1 LLAFALCLV
10 AMVCAHGLAGPAAAM
25 AKPGPTRLVASPKS
39 GQSVRGD
46 QVRIVVRA
54 GPDHEDLKAWLNG
67 VSIGRRFKV
76 RDGTRQRVLEASP
89 MDGLRRGRN
98 VLRVKVAKRGGYRR
112 VTVHFEIRH
121 RRPLGSAG
129 IDRRVVVGSRVE
141 LHGLLRLDKSDSGR
155 RGLRWDVMKAPGRSA
170 FSAPKGRARASA
182 APSALGAGRTLS
194 PTFRPD
200 VLGRYQVR
208 MSASSANGKT
218 VDIANIYAVPP
229 NPLITLKTSVPA
241 TEKEPRPGIQVGEE
255 VLRAPY
261 MRMNGKQG
269 SYAGT
274 VGGVDYTAVWQVIA
288 YDRVTMAL
296 KWNRTYGIC
305 GGESSEYWCAVGANG
320 NPTEVN
326 LPQELSGLG
335 PEALLVL
342 ASHPSGGT
350 AALAWGRPNESGFVT
365 YGLKGIGLPN
375 ESEAELG
382 EQLAAA
388 QAGEMA
394 AVGVPGLGP
403 GDAKFIIGGGQTGL
417 NGYLTPD
424 SNAPKHYFYVPSER
438 APFDTRLRDSCGAES
453 CTVTQFMGE
462 TKFSG
467 SIPPGQA
474 GFLVTGLDR
483 RTLAPVEHQIF
494 AVASGLNQGDES
506 VGAVEAEAMTSFVK
520 SLAAR
525 ELMVFVTSVHGP
537 GQAQAVM
544 FTPGT
549 PSATW
554 QGLTA
559 AIAAIGGTRER
570 FNTAATTAGGD
581 YTLVGYAGLEEGA
594 GEETA
599 GAGARLRG
607 ALVPNPRSL
616 YEPQGITSGEFAPA
630 ELLMK
635 ILLRPPQTS
644 AWPLEGNAEATEAI
658 VAIGK
663 QSQLLGEDVRGSYWT
678 QLTTAQL
685 AATALEEVQHSTQ
698 PANATFSAKAFGEA
712 KGELESELSKVKKTR
727 VYMKELAQPANQAG
741 KIGWQEAGLISA
753 ELEERLK
760 QLKEE
765 GKAKAEYFAIAAILL
780 EGLSLLAP
788 EVEAIKDTAKF
799 AAAAAIAA
807 EAGQT
812 LWEAHYTG
820 ASKPPG
826 VEVQALQLGKQLRI
840 QAEASEAAFARMG
853 DVFVSDW
860 TKLREVGVHGGCN
873 PLDGTCGAYEELSQN
888 EESEQI
894 SAAAVKRSF
903 DRVIYERLVPLA
915 FPIWNTGTTRN
926 QQAKLPPREFGCT
939 DFSYPFEGAPPLA
952 YHRGLWEFDPV
963 TQAKTW
969 RVYLSVARSERA
981 YGWAPEPM
989 LRRMFEPV
997 PASSSNAEEGGLG
1010 VDPGDFMRRGLKIN
1024 EYTTIWECGRPKTP
1038 EEGLGLPAYV
1048 PGKSTGG

>member
-1 LLAFALCLV
+1 
-10 AMVCAHGLAGPAAAM
+10 MVGAHGLADTAAAI
-25 AKPGPTRLVASPKS
+25 AKSGPTRLVASPKS

-46 QVRIVVRA
+46 GVRIVVRA
-54 GPDHEDLKAWLNG
+54 GPEHEDLKAWLNG

-76 RDGTRQRVLEASP
+76 LDGGRRVLEASP
-89 MDGLRRGRN
+89 VDGLRRGRN
-98 VLRVKVAKRGGYRR
+98 VLRVQVAKRGGYRR
-112 VTVHFEIRH
+112 ATVHFEIRH

-129 IDRRVVVGSRVE
+129 IDRRIVVGSRVE

-155 RGLRWDVMKAPGRSA
+155 MGLRWDVVKAPKRSA
-170 FSAPKGRARASA
+170 FSAPEGRARASA
-182 APSALGAGRTLS
+182 GPTALGDRHTLS

-200 VLGRYQVR
+200 VPGRYQVQ
-208 MSASSANGKT
+208 MTATGGNGKT
-218 VDIANIYAVPP
+218 VDIATIYAVPP

-241 TEKEPRPGIQVGEE
+241 TEKEPQPGIQVGGE

-261 MRMNGKQG
+261 MRINGKKG

-274 VGGVDYTAVWQVIA
+274 VGGVPYKAVWQVIA

-296 KWNRTYGIC
+296 KWNRTYGLC
-305 GGESSEYWCAVGANG
+305 YGESSEYWCAVGANG
-320 NPTEVN
+320 NPTEFN
-326 LPQELSGLG
+326 LPQELSQLG

-350 AALAWGRPNESGFVT
+350 AALAWGKPNESGFVT

-375 ESEAELG
+375 ETELG
-382 EQLAAA
+382 VGEELTAALP
-388 QAGEMA
+388 GEMA
-394 AVGVPGLGP
+394 AVAVPGLAP
-403 GDAKFIIGGGQTGL
+403 GDAKFIIGGEQTGL

-438 APFDTRLRDSCGAES
+438 PPFDTRLADSCSAES

-467 SIPPGQA
+467 SVPPGQA

-494 AVASGLNQGDES
+494 AVASGLNQGDDS
-506 VGAVEAEAMTSFVK
+506 VGAVETAAMTSYIK

-525 ELMVFVTSVHGP
+525 ELIVFVTSVHGP

-549 PSATW
+549 SAATW

-559 AIAAIGGTRER
+559 AITAIGGTRER
-570 FNTAATTAGGD
+570 FNTAATTAGSD

-594 GEETA
+594 GDEIA

-607 ALVPNPRSL
+607 ALVPNARSL
-616 YEPQGITSGEFAPA
+616 YEPQGITSGELAPP

-635 ILLRPPQTS
+635 ILLRPPQPS

-658 VAIGK
+658 AAIGK

-698 PANATFSAKAFGEA
+698 PAKATFSAKAFGEA
-712 KGELESELSKVKKTR
+712 KVELESELAKVKKTR
-727 VYMKELAQPANQAG
+727 IYMKELAQPANKAG
-741 KIGWQEAGLISA
+741 KVGWEEAGLISK

-765 GKAKAEYFAIAAILL
+765 GKADAEYFSIAAELL
-780 EGLSLLAP
+780 ELLSLGAP
-788 EVEAIKDTAKF
+788 EVKAIEKTAKF

-807 EAGQT
+807 EVGQT
-812 LWEAHYTG
+812 LWNAHYSG
-820 ASKPPG
+820 ASKAPG

-840 QAEASEAAFARMG
+840 QAEAGEAAFARMG

-873 PLDGTCGAYEELSQN
+873 PLDGTCGTYEELSQN
-888 EESEQI
+888 EESEDV
-894 SAAAVKRSF
+894 SAAAMKRSF

-915 FPIWNTGTTRN
+915 FPIWNTGTTSN
-926 QQAKLPPREFGCT
+926 QQATLPPREFGCT
-939 DFSYPFEGAPPLA
+939 DFSYPFQGAPTLA
-952 YHRGLWEFDPV
+952 YHRSLWEFDPV

-989 LRRMFEPV
+989 LKRMFEPV
-997 PASSSNAEEGGLG
+997 PVSNSNAEEGGLG

-1048 PGKSTGG
+1048 PGKSAGG

>member
-1 LLAFALCLV
+1 MFGAV
-10 AMVCAHGLAGPAAAM
+10 GLAGSAAAM
-25 AKPGPTRLVASPKS
+25 GKSERAGLVVSPKS
-39 GQSVRGD
+39 GQGVRGD

-67 VSIGRRFKV
+67 VSIGRRFMV
-76 RDGTRQRVLEASP
+76 GEGARQRVLEASP
-89 MDGLRRGRN
+89 IDGLRRGRN

-112 VTVHFEIRH
+112 AAVHFDVRH

-129 IDRRVVVGSRVE
+129 IDRRIVVGSRVQ
-141 LHGLLRLDKSDSGR
+141 LHGLLRLDKSDSASKGV
-155 RGLRWDVMKAPGRSA
+155 RWDVVKAPRRSA
-170 FSAPKGRARASA
+170 FSAPRGRARASA
-182 APSALGAGRTLS
+182 VPTALGAGRTLS

-200 VLGRYQVR
+200 VLGRYQLR
-208 MSASSANGKT
+208 MTATSGNGKT

-229 NPLITLKTSVPA
+229 NPLITLKTSVAA
-241 TEKEPRPGIQVGEE
+241 TEKEPQPGIQVGAE

-261 MRMNGKQG
+261 MRIAGKQG

-274 VGGVDYTAVWQVIA
+274 VGSVNYTALWQVIA

-305 GGESSEYWCAVGANG
+305 SGHADLYPCMLGTNG
-320 NPTEVN
+320 NPTGAN
-326 LPQELSGLG
+326 LGAELAALGQET
-335 PEALLVL
+335 LVVV
-342 ASHPSGGT
+342 ASHPSGAT
-350 AALAWGRPNESGFVT
+350 PALAWGSPAENSYLST
-365 YGLKGIGLPN
+365 SLTGIGMPT
-375 ESEAELG
+375 EAKAEFAP
-382 EQLAAA
+382 QLAAA
-388 QAGEMA
+388 KAGEMA
-394 AVGVPGLGP
+394 GVGVPGLAE

-438 APFDTRLRDSCGAES
+438 PPFDTRLGDTCGAES

-483 RTLAPVEHQIF
+483 RTLAPVEHQTF
-494 AVASGLNQGDES
+494 AVASGLNQGNES
-506 VGAVEAEAMTSFVK
+506 VGAVEAAAMASYIT

-525 ELMVFVTSVHGP
+525 EAMVFVTSVHGP
-537 GQAQAVM
+537 GQAQPVM

-549 PSATW
+549 SAATW
-554 QGLTA
+554 QALTA
-559 AIAAIGGTRER
+559 AIASIGGTRER
-570 FNTAATTAGGD
+570 FNTAATTAGSD

-594 GEETA
+594 GDEIA

-607 ALVPNPRSL
+607 GLVPNPRSL
-616 YEPQGITSGEFAPA
+616 FEPQGVTSGEFAPA

-644 AWPLEGNAEATEAI
+644 PWPLDGNAEATAAI

-678 QLTTAQL
+678 QLTSAQL
-685 AATALEEVQHSTQ
+685 AATALEEVQHSHL
-698 PANATFSAKAFGEA
+698 PANAVFSAKAFGEA
-712 KGELESELSKVKKTR
+712 KEELESELGKVKKTR
-727 VYMKELAQPANQAG
+727 IYMKELAQPANQAG
-741 KIGWQEAGLISA
+741 KIGWQEAGLISK

-765 GKAKAEYFAIAAILL
+765 GKAKAEYFEIAAILL

-812 LWEAHYTG
+812 LWETHYTG
-820 ASKPPG
+820 ASKAPG

-853 DVFVSDW
+853 DIFVSDW

-888 EESEQI
+888 EESEKI

-903 DRVIYERLVPLA
+903 DSVIYERLVPLA

-926 QQAKLPPREFGCT
+926 QEAKVPPREFGCT

-952 YHRGLWEFDPV
+952 YHRSLWEFDPV

-989 LRRMFEPV
+989 LQRMFEPIPV
-997 PASSSNAEEGGLG
+997 ANSNAEEGGLG
-1010 VDPGDFMRRGLKIN
+1010 VDPGGFMRRGLKIN
-1024 EYTTIWECGRPKTP
+1024 EYTTIWECGRAKTP